1 MNNRDRDDLKEL
13 KTDVKQILQDVAT
26 LKVKS
31 GIWGAVGGMC
41 MVVITLVTGFI
52 HKGLK

>member
-1 MNNRDRDDLKEL
+1 MNKQERDDMKEL
-13 KTDVKQILQDVAT
+13 KTDVKQILQDVAA

-31 GIWGAVGGMC
+31 GVWGAIGGMC
-41 MVVITLVTGFI
+41 VVVITLVTGFV